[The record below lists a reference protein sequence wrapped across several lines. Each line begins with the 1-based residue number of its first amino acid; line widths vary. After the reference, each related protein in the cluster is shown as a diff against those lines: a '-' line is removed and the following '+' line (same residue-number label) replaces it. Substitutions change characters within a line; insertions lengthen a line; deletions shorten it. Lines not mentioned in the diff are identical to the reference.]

1 MEWTVHPDIIKLL
14 GWLVVILLAF
24 INGIL
29 FEQNRQVDKLR
40 KNKNTRLL
48 NEIDTYLA
56 NQLKAELKLDYE
68 SE

>member
-14 GWLVVILLAF
+14 GWLVIILLAF

-29 FEQNRQVDKLR
+29 FEQNRQRDRLR
-40 KNKNTRLL
+40 KNKKTRLL

-56 NQLKAELKLDYE
+56 NQLKAEMKLDYE

>member
-29 FEQNRQVDKLR
+29 FEQNRQVDRLR

>member
-14 GWLVVILLAF
+14 GWLVIILLAF

-29 FEQNRQVDKLR
+29 FEQNRQRDRLR

-56 NQLKAELKLDYE
+56 NQIKAELKLDYE

>member
-29 FEQNRQVDKLR
+29 FEQNRQVDRLR
-40 KNKNTRLL
+40 KNKNTRLIQ
-48 NEIDTYLA
+48 EIDRYIA
-56 NQLKAELKLDYE
+56 NQLKNKIQ
-68 SE
+68 